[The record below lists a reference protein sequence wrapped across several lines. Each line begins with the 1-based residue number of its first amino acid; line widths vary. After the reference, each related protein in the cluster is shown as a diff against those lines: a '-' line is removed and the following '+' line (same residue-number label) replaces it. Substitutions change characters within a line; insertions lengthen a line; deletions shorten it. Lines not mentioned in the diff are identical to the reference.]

1 MAYGSRIRLQLLV
14 YATITA
20 TPDLSHVC
28 DLYHSSR
35 QCQILNPLSEARDW
49 TRIIMDP
56 SQVRWTAEPR
66 MELPF
71 LFWKISLRMRWLEKG
86 GWEKHHM
93 KQSCNMLLQTKCLY
107 LPKILMWIQ
116 IASVM
121 ILGYKGTTFMNRIN
135 AYMKKVSV
143 TPWSIPLREDI
154 AKRQWIINEEEGPH
168 QIPNLLAPW
177 SWTSQVSELWE
188 INFFCLYKSP
198 DLWYSVIAAELT
210 KTQSKNWLNNVIG
223 SISK

>member
-1 MAYGSRIRLQLLV
+1 MGCICSLDPVFLWLWCRHAAVATIQPLAQEFPYATAVAIKRGDILDLGFWKTSSFYLLFRAAPMAYGSRIRLQLLV
-14 YATITA
+14 NATITA

-143 TPWSIPLREDI
+143 TP
-154 AKRQWIINEEEGPH
+154 
-168 QIPNLLAPW
+168 
-177 SWTSQVSELWE
+177 
-188 INFFCLYKSP
+188 
-198 DLWYSVIAAELT
+198 
-210 KTQSKNWLNNVIG
+210 
-223 SISK
+223 